1 MSDCIFCK
9 IIHGEIP
16 STKIYEDDEFY
27 AFKDLNPQAPVHFL
41 VVPKKHITSLMEL
54 EESDSPLMGRLLYR
68 AQLLAKQEGLGEG
81 GARFDR
87 GIRKEPESL
96 PRIPVPDKEGSRRVR
111 RERPPHLRHNQDQGR
126 GRGGQHD
133 IRAFLCRGP

>member
-41 VVPKKHITSLMEL
+41 VVPQKHITSLMEL

-81 GARFDR
+81 GARFVFNCKGDA
-87 GIRKEPESL
+87 GQTVWHIHCHVL
-96 PRIPVPDKEGSRRVR
+96 
-111 RERPPHLRHNQDQGR
+111 
-126 GRGGQHD
+126 GGKRLD
-133 IRAFLCRGP
+133 DGFGAK

>member
-1 MSDCIFCK
+1 MNCIFCGIADGSVK
-9 IIHGEIP
+9 
-16 STKIYEDDEFY
+16 SQLVYEDDEVV

-81 GARFDR
+81 GARFVFNCKGDA
-87 GIRKEPESL
+87 GQTVWHIHCHVL
-96 PRIPVPDKEGSRRVR
+96 
-111 RERPPHLRHNQDQGR
+111 
-126 GRGGQHD
+126 GGKRLD
-133 IRAFLCRGP
+133 DGFGAK